1 MTHSTSP
8 EQSLDRQNAF
18 LKPYL
23 KERQPELEA
32 TIHQLLYGETPSQAD
47 VLEGWRT
54 DITTDINLREG
65 ILVHIA
71 EPEQSEKRIVRE
83 QAAVLR
89 YQLMS
94 PYYPKI

>member
-18 LKPYL
+18 LKSYL
-23 KERQPELEA
+23 KEHKPNLELL
-32 TIHQLLYGETPSQAD
+32 ILQLLYGEKALQAD
-47 VLEGWRT
+47 ALESWRT

-71 EPEQSEKRIVRE
+71 EAEQSEKRIVRE
-83 QAAVLR
+83 QAAVVR

-94 PYYPKI
+94 PYYPNI